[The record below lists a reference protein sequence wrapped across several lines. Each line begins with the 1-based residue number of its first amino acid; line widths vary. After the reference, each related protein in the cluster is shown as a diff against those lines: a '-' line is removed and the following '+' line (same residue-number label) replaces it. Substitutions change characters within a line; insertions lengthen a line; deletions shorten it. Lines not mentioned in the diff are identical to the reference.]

1 MDQQRRQAEVDQD
14 ARDVVAGGDQG
25 AGYARHLFLFSDDA
39 TTETAVRTRVLPL
52 LSELRRRGLRAD
64 MDYGGR
70 SQKGQ
75 LGQAGK
81 LNAGWT
87 VIVDGGEATVREP
100 GRDDWTAALDELVDR
115 ISG

>member
-1 MDQQRRQAEVDQD
+1 V
-14 ARDVVAGGDQG
+14 
-25 AGYARHLFLFSDDA
+25 
-39 TTETAVRTRVLPL
+39 PL
-52 LSELRRRGLRAD
+52 LAELRRRGLRAD

-75 LGQAGK
+75 LGQAGR
-81 LNAGWT
+81 LGAGWT
-87 VIVDGGEATVREP
+87 VIVDGGRATVREP